1 MDGAYLKFMASGGQH
16 RPPVAGEDRN
26 LGKDPD
32 QRCRER
38 PARPGPPWPVRIATR
53 VALSV
58 LLVELPASTGPP
70 WPVRIATF
78 PELGEPSR
86 EAKAQHRPPVAG
98 EDRNSPDM
106 VPPVMLSLSQHRPPV
121 AGEDRNRGRLRS
133 KLTRTMC
140 QHCGPP
146 TSTQAPDPGY
156 EEPGHAGAGTAVRRK
171 AARSRADR

>member
-1 MDGAYLKFMASGGQH
+1 MITGSERLLQIVLDVTGLGWMDRALCA
-16 RPPVAGEDRN
+16 ET
-26 LGKDPD
+26 DP
-32 QRCRER
+32 E
-38 PARPGPPWPVRIATR
+38 AF
-53 VALSV
+53 
-58 LLVELPASTGPP
+58 
-70 WPVRIATF
+70 F